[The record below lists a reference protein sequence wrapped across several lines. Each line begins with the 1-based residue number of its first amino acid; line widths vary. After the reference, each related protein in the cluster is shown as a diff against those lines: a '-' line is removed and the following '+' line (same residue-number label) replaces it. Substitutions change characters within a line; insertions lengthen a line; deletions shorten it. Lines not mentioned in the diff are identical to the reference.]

1 MRGFGGLTP
10 KGREQVGDLRTLAK
24 GLENLAVLCEVG
36 NADAWLLCGRLE
48 AELEGLHRVLMPLIS
63 QEQLDFGR
71 GKARPD
77 RRGAT

>member
-36 NADAWLLCGRLE
+36 GSARQGPDGCHQGLQVEGRQSIRGGAE
-48 AELEGLHRVLMPLIS
+48 ARWGQQRDVR
-63 QEQLDFGR
+63 F
-71 GKARPD
+71 
-77 RRGAT
+77 